1 MTLIFVLFILLLLI
15 GMPIGFA
22 LCIPSV
28 IYIIQ
33 NNIPLTI
40 IAQRLSQSLNSFPLL
55 AIPLFIMAG
64 RFMNEGGVTK
74 RIFRFANN
82 AVGFIPGGLGHVN
95 ILASMIFAGMSGAG
109 TADIG
114 GLGQIEIKAMNDAN
128 YPIKFTAGIT
138 ATSAIVGPI
147 IPPSVPVVLFAVASD
162 ASALAIFA
170 GGIIPGILIG
180 LMLMITVFIYGRY
193 RHLPKSPFPGFKEL
207 TISFIDAFP
216 SLLAPVL
223 LIGGMLSGVFSPT
236 EAAGVTVLY
245 SFILSVFIYRDFS
258 LNQIFPILKELV
270 EETARLTFLVAAAML
285 FAWVLIVEQ
294 IPQNLVIALTNLNLS
309 PFMMLLVINGFFLIL
324 GLFLE
329 ATIVFLVVA
338 PMFVPALHILGVS
351 EVHFAILTILAMG
364 IGMYTPPMGI
374 ALFMVQ
380 GLCKLSFVDTVKSV
394 IPFLIPLLVALLF
407 LTAFPNIVLFLP
419 SILNLL

>member
-1 MTLIFVLFILLLLI
+1 MIFTFGIFIVFLLV

-22 LCIPSV
+22 LCLPAL
-28 IYIIQ
+28 IYILQ
-33 NNIPLTI
+33 NGIPLTI
-40 IAQRLSQSLNSFPLL
+40 IAQRLTQSLNSFPLL

-82 AVGFIPGGLGHVN
+82 LVGFIPGGLGHVN
-95 ILASMIFAGMSGAG
+95 VLASMIFAGMSGAG

-114 GLGQIEIKAMNDAN
+114 GLGQIEIKAMNDAK
-128 YPIKFTAGIT
+128 YPPKFTAGIT

-162 ASALAIFA
+162 ASALSIFA
-170 GGIIPGILIG
+170 GGLIPGVLIG
-180 LMLMITVFIYGRY
+180 LMLMVTVFIYGKVQE
-193 RHLPKSPFPGFKEL
+193 LPRIAFPGMKEL
-207 TISFIDAFP
+207 VTSFFDALP

-245 SFILSVFIYRDFS
+245 SLILSVCIYKDFTIK
-258 LNQIFPILKELV
+258 QIFPILKELLA
-270 EETARLTFLVAAAML
+270 ETARLTFLVASAML
-285 FAWVLIVEQ
+285 FAWVLIVERL
-294 IPQNLVIALTNLNLS
+294 PQDMVIFLSNLDVS
-309 PFMMLLVINGFFLIL
+309 PWAMLLIINAFFLVL

-338 PMFVPALHILGVS
+338 PMFVPALQVLGIS

-374 ALFMVQ
+374 ALFMIQ
-380 GLCKLSFVDTVKSV
+380 GLCKLSFADTVKAV
-394 IPFLIPLLVALLF
+394 APFLIPLLIALVIITFVPEL
-407 LTAFPNIVLFLP
+407 VLFLP
-419 SILNLL
+419 RVLNLL